1 MFNQRSLS
9 MMTTPR
15 FTRTL
20 VACAAAM
27 IVAMSVAS
35 PLAAQSTTKAAHKTA
50 TTKATKAPAN
60 LIDLNSATKDQLM
73 TLPGIGDAFADKIIA
88 ARPYKMKSELS
99 TKHII
104 PAATYKK
111 IAGKVIAKQT

>member
-1 MFNQRSLS
+1 MITSSRLS
-9 MMTTPR
+9 GALLGCIVAL
-15 FTRTL
+15 L
-20 VACAAAM
+20 VAAH
-27 IVAMSVAS
+27 AS
-35 PLAAQSTTKAAHKTA
+35 TPLAAQTTSKPPAKATHA
-50 TTKATKAPAN
+50 TKATHAAKAATTN

-88 ARPYKMKSELS
+88 GRPYKVKTEL
-99 TKHII
+99 TAKHII

>member
-1 MFNQRSLS
+1 MLIQRSFP

-20 VACAAAM
+20 AACAAAM
-27 IVAMSVAS
+27 LVAIAASS
-35 PLAAQSTTKAAHKTA
+35 PLAAQSTTQAAHKTA
-50 TTKATKAPAN
+50 AAKAPAN

-88 ARPYKMKSELS
+88 ARPYKMKSELT

-111 IAGKVIAKQT
+111 IAGKVIAKQS